1 MRNPVQ
7 LSTDL
12 DANLKWLK
20 ANWEDKGWQLSSEY
34 NRRFYDAMVSM
45 ISGTATDDDVKI
57 LIEGTSGKVAD
68 GYAHLLTVTT
78 AERKADPWVALRR
91 LGNIATQLRQYLG

>member
-1 MRNPVQ
+1 MQ

-20 ANWEDKGWQLSSEY
+20 ANWEDKGWEKSSEF
-34 NRRFYDAMVSM
+34 NRKFYDAMVS
-45 ISGTATDDDVKI
+45 IIAGTATDSDVKL

-68 GYAHLLTVTT
+68 GYAHLLTVTID
-78 AERKADPWVALRR
+78 ERKADSWVAFRR